1 MGNQQVGG
9 LRGGC
14 DGYEMEMDLAVDCY
28 SGRKADERPVR
39 FRLDKRD
46 YTVEEV
52 LDQWYSPDNTFY
64 KVRAQDGNVYVLR
77 QQTADGSWHLAA
89 SQQST

>member
-1 MGNQQVGG
+1 MTWNAP
-9 LRGGC
+9 LYSENGC
-14 DGYEMEMDLAVDCY
+14 DEHEMEMDLEVDCY

-52 LDQWYSPDNTFY
+52 LDQWYGPDGVFY
-64 KVRAQDGNVYVLR
+64 KIRAQDGNVYVLR
-77 QQTADGSWHLAA
+77 QQTSGGSWHPAA
-89 SQQST
+89 VQQST